1 MESTK
6 RPIWQNRPSRG
17 FVLFSTVMIGIA
29 LILGILF
36 VAPSL
41 SWKQSG
47 STYNRSPDGY
57 GAWYDYMTGKQGVA
71 IERWRQPLGE
81 LLQEQLDAPR
91 MLLRVQPKL
100 ISDRLDPQEKQWLK
114 KGNSLV
120 IVGVRQPTTKA
131 PFSSQLESSVG
142 EVKVETARRSLG
154 TNKAIL
160 DDKYGSVVWQPQERL
175 TYVTTS
181 HLAANA
187 YQDEAGNFRLLE
199 QLVTQ
204 TKQPILVD
212 EFLHGYGQRKPRQS
226 GPWILRRGNGRSED
240 NIFSYMARTPLMPLL
255 VQGMIVLLIAVLAK
269 NRRFGRLQSVVTPP
283 LDNSEAYIQALSGA
297 LRQAD
302 SRDFVME
309 TVDKAELRSLQRQMG
324 LGDEPYA
331 LDELIQ
337 MAQQQPTPERA
348 AMLQQLL
355 KIRQQR
361 RSNDEAMTQWLAV
374 WQKLRK

>member
-1 MESTK
+1 MESSK

-17 FVLFSTVMIGIA
+17 FVIFSTVMVGIA

-41 SWKQSG
+41 SWQQSG

-57 GAWYDYMTGKQGVA
+57 GAWYDYMTLKQGVA

-81 LLQEQLDAPR
+81 LLQEQLDTPR
-91 MLLRVQPKL
+91 MLLRIQPKL
-100 ISDRLDPQEKQWLK
+100 VSNRLDPQEQQWLK

-131 PFSSQLESSVG
+131 PFSSRLDSSVG
-142 EVKVETARRSLG
+142 TVKVETARRSLRA
-154 TNKAIL
+154 NKVIL
-160 DDKYGSVVWQPQERL
+160 DDRHGAVVWQPQERL
-175 TYVTTS
+175 IYVATA

-212 EFLHGYGQRKPRQS
+212 EFLHGYGQRKLGQS
-226 GPWILRRGNGRSED
+226 GPWSLRRGNGQSED

-283 LDNSEAYIQALSGA
+283 LDNSEVYIQALSGA

-324 LGDEPYA
+324 LGDEAYE

-337 MAQQQPTPERA
+337 IANQQTTPERA
-348 AMLQQLL
+348 EALQQLL
-355 KIRQQR
+355 KIKQQR
-361 RSNDEAMTQWLAV
+361 RSNDESMKQWLAV